1 MQCVLDKP
9 VNDRSETVKLNV
21 QDTESQIRYVT
32 YQLKAKL
39 LLLPHLCVPHRG
51 VSEVM
56 TESWLYRTP
65 VITDTF
71 RGCSY

>member
-9 VNDRSETVKLNV
+9 VNDRRETVKLKV

-39 LLLPHLCVPHRG
+39 LLLPHLCVPHLCVARG
-51 VSEVM
+51 QNLGRIGRPS
-56 TESWLYRTP
+56 
-65 VITDTF
+65 
-71 RGCSY
+71 

>member
-1 MQCVLDKP
+1 MQCVLDKL
-9 VNDRSETVKLNV
+9 VNDRSETVKLKV

-51 VSEVM
+51 DDRILVV
-56 TESWLYRTP
+56 
-65 VITDTF
+65 
-71 RGCSY
+71 